1 MKDTNLKAPKV
12 RSGEEINPVLGT
24 IIKISVLVVIAAL
37 VVLTTLIILEFVK
50 RKDVYENE
58 FEDKIHINE
67 NDFEIITKGLNHDD
81 LSDEIKEIMA
91 LVDED
96 MDVYFFFYYSNLL
109 KDVDEEIKD
118 LILSRDDENP
128 LFLIDLNINESDLED
143 DEGNTIKSIIDY
155 LYEDDYL
162 INDVEIETLLERRTD
177 GKPHY
182 EYFLLEFNEEK
193 LNNNDNPYV
202 RLTNDSPIIKALN
215 NLTIKEEEE

>member
-162 INDVEIETLLERRTD
+162 INDVEIETLLERTTD